1 MIVARVVT
9 GVWNHAGA
17 RVTEWIGAIPLIGMG
32 VVFLTGGDIF
42 SISASFALLAAWATQ
57 GTWANILLSGGL
69 ARVCALIVN
78 GSFPVSYRYSPIVR
92 FLASWLAMLIW
103 SAIALAM
110 YAAWREVGGDPT
122 GMVAYGTL
130 ALMELRNVYSARVD
144 MVLTRRS

>member
-32 VVFLTGGDIF
+32 IVFLIGGDIF
-42 SISASFALLAAWATQ
+42 SISASFVLLAAWATQ
-57 GTWANILLSGGL
+57 ATWANILLAGGL

-92 FLASWLAMLIW
+92 FLASWMAMLIW
-103 SAIALAM
+103 SAVALAM
-110 YAAWREVGGDPT
+110 FAAWREVGGSPT

-130 ALMELRNVYSARVD
+130 AIIELRNVYSARVD
-144 MVLTRRS
+144 MVLARGS